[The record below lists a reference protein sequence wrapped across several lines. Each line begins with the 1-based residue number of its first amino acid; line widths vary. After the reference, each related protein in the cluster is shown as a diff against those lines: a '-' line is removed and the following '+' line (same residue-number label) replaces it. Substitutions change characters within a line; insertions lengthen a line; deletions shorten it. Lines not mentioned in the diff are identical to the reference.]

1 MAFLNLSGAITVILA
16 GESTFA
22 QSSNIVPDSTLGS
35 ENSSV
40 TPRSPGSFI
49 NEIRGGAVRGNNL
62 FHSFSEFNVNE
73 GSGAYF
79 YIPNVNI
86 QNILTRVIGSNRS
99 EILGTIG
106 TFGNSNPNLFLINPN
121 GIIIGSN
128 ARLDVGGSFVATT
141 ANAVGLGNQGFFSAS
156 NPDNSLLLSVNPS
169 ALFFNQIAAA
179 PIQIS
184 SATSAG
190 LDPAGFDA
198 VGLQVP
204 SGQSLI
210 LVGGDINLDGG
221 RLNAFGGR
229 VELGGLAEAGTVDV
243 NVNGKEL
250 SLRFPDEVARADV
263 QLSNFSS
270 VIVSGEDGGSIAFN
284 ARNISISEGSVVFVG
299 LEPGLGILNIKA
311 GNITLNATEAIEVK
325 QSIIINSVELD
336 ANGDSGSI
344 DIKAG
349 SLSLSD
355 GAGLITSTS
364 GQGDAGMIAI
374 DVRGSVS
381 FEGLDSEGF
390 PGGAFSTV
398 DPGAVGNSGG
408 IDIKAG
414 SLSLSDGAGLITS
427 TSGQGDAGMIAI
439 DVRGSVSFEGLDSEG
454 FPGGAFS
461 TVDPGAV
468 GNSGGIDI
476 KAGSLALSDGAR
488 LVTSTSGQ
496 GDAGRI
502 AIDVRGPV
510 SFEGLDNEGFPG
522 GAFSTVGSG
531 AVGSSGG
538 IDIKADSLA
547 LSDGAQ
553 LQTLVRAAS
562 DTLPNGIGNAE
573 DINIAVRDTVSFSN
587 GSGAFSSVLS
597 PEAVSD
603 GGNINIITKS
613 ISLNNGGQLASSMS
627 GQGNGGSINI
637 KAEQLTLSSNA
648 ALVGDLGIG
657 KGRGGNI
664 KLDVDGQI
672 LLIGGETAPTG
683 ESTRITLGV
692 LSGGTGTGG
701 DLRVNAGSFVLR
713 DGAIV
718 KASNQGQGSAGSILI
733 NADVVDISGSVP
745 TSGLPSGLFTSTVNA
760 DTAGN
765 ITVNTD
771 SFRIADGAVL
781 SVRTLRDGQGGN
793 ITVNATGAF
802 EALNGGQLVTTTSGS
817 GQAGNIVVNA
827 DQVTLSGID
836 SNYSERIA
844 KFPNPI
850 SPFVAND
857 IRETGPSNGLF
868 AQSQGTGN
876 AGSIIITAKDTLNAN
891 NGNITTTA
899 TESTGG
905 AINIKV
911 GDIRLRGD
919 SDIRTNVFQGAG
931 GGGNI
936 TIKADSIIAF
946 DDSDIFAFSR
956 DGRGGN
962 IILDTPVFLAEN
974 FRLDTSDINLDLLNG
989 NNRVDINASGAVSGA
1004 ITLPDVSFIQNNLTE
1019 LPQNPIDPTA
1029 LLATSCIVRGERA
1042 QSSFTVTGS
1051 GGLPSRPEDTFV
1063 TSFPIGTIQT
1073 IPPEGE
1079 SESAPNSNSS
1089 SLWQEGDPI
1098 VEPTGVYR
1106 LPSGKLIISRECS

>member
-1 MAFLNLSGAITVILA
+1 MIFQDFKIWCLRLKLMAFLNLSGAITVILA

-336 ANGDSGSI
+336 ANGDSGS
-344 DIKAG
+344 
-349 SLSLSD
+349 
-355 GAGLITSTS
+355 
-364 GQGDAGMIAI
+364 
-374 DVRGSVS
+374 
-381 FEGLDSEGF
+381 
-390 PGGAFSTV
+390 
-398 DPGAVGNSGG
+398 